1 MTLPWE
7 RAKQWLSPIE
17 ISTILVAASSS
28 MSLGLKAVASEEPQP
43 RQAPQPQAYT
53 WNKQIHYT

>member
-17 ISTILVAASSS
+17 MSTIRVAASSS
-28 MSLGLKAVASEEPQP
+28 ISLGLKAVASEEPQP
-43 RQAPQPQAYT
+43 KQTPHPQA
-53 WNKQIHYT
+53 